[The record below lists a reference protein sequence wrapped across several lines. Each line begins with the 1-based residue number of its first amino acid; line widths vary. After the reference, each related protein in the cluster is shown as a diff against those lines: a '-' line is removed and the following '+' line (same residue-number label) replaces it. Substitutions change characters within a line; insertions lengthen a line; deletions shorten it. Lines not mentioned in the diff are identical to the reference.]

1 MLACTLRFAQMTVCR
16 ASCNL
21 SWMNGARSKPT
32 TTLFG
37 RRLREARLAAGM
49 TQGQLGGLL
58 GMDDQNTAAPRV
70 SRYETGK
77 YEPSLETMAQIADA
91 LGLPVAY
98 FHATSDPLAQ
108 IILAVSKLDP
118 EQQEELSERVR
129 IWSKSP

>member
-1 MLACTLRFAQMTVCR
+1 MLACTLRKTQSRKSDACCTLWGMIGTR
-16 ASCNL
+16 TKA
-21 SWMNGARSKPT
+21 T

-37 RRLREARLAAGM
+37 RRLRDARLAAGM
-49 TQGQLGGLL
+49 TQAQLGGLL

-118 EQQEELSERVR
+118 KRQEEASAHLKTWLGE
-129 IWSKSP
+129 

>member
-1 MLACTLRFAQMTVCR
+1 MLAYTLRFAQMTVCR
-16 ASCNL
+16 VSCNL
-21 SWMNGARSKPT
+21 SQMNGARSKPT

-37 RRLREARLAAGM
+37 RRLRDARLAAGM

-58 GMDDQNTAAPRV
+58 GMDDQNTAAQRV

-77 YEPSLETMAQIADA
+77 YEPSLETMAQIADV

-118 EQQEELSERVR
+118 KRQEEASAHLKTWLGE
-129 IWSKSP
+129 